1 MLLKKEHELLQ
12 KAVRKF
18 AEVEVGP
25 YAAEREK
32 EEKISRELIEKLSK
46 YKYTTPVVPKQYGGA
61 GADYMSYVIIMEE
74 ISKKCA
80 STGTFVT
87 AAASLVSS
95 PIVHF
100 GTEEHKE
107 KYLTK
112 LASGEWVGCF
122 GLTEPGAGSDA
133 GAQTTTAVLDGE
145 YYILNGRKTFI
156 TNAPIADF
164 AIVIAVTERGKGVK
178 GTSAFVVDMNL
189 EGISTGAHENKMG
202 IRATETSDLIFENVK
217 VPKSAL
223 LGKEGQG
230 FKIAMHTLDS
240 GRIGV
245 ATQALGVA
253 QGAMDEV
260 IKYVK
265 ERVQFGKPLSKLQN
279 TQFMLAD
286 METKVQAV
294 RALIYQTAQKKDAGM
309 DISKDSAMCKYYA
322 AEVANEVAYKALQL
336 HGGYGFIKDYTIE
349 RLYRD
354 ARIMSIY
361 EGTSQVQQIVI
372 ANSLLK

>member
-25 YAAEREK
+25 FAADREK
-32 EEKISRELIEKLSK
+32 EGKISRELMEKLAR
-46 YKYTTPVVPKQYGGA
+46 YKYTTPVVPKEYGGA

-74 ISKKCA
+74 ISRKCA

-100 GTEEHKE
+100 GTEEHKQ

-112 LASGEWVGCF
+112 LASGQWIGCF

-133 GAQTTTAVLDGE
+133 GAQTTTAVLEGDN
-145 YYILNGRKTFI
+145 YILNGRKTFI

-178 GTSAFVVDMNL
+178 GTSAFVIDMNL
-189 EGISTGAHENKMG
+189 EGISTGAHEDKMG

-217 VPKSAL
+217 IPKSSL

-230 FKIAMHTLDS
+230 FKIAMHTLNS

-245 ATQALGVA
+245 ATQALGIA
-253 QGAMDEV
+253 QAAMDEA

-265 ERVQFGKPLSKLQN
+265 ERVQFGKTLATFQN
-279 TQFMLAD
+279 TQFMLAE
-286 METKVQAV
+286 METKVQSV

-322 AEVANEVAYKALQL
+322 AEIANEVAYKSLQL

-354 ARIMSIY
+354 ARIMTIY

-372 ANSLLK
+372 ASSLLK